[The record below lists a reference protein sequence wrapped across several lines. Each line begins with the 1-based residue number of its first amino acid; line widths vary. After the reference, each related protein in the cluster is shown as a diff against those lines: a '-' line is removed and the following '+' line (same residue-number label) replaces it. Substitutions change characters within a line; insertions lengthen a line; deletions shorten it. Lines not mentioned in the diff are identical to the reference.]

1 MVICAM
7 VGCSNRTGRDRSVS
21 FFNIPAV
28 IQHHCDKTRLLS
40 EQRRA
45 LWLSRIDR
53 ADLGEEDV
61 KAHTRVCSAHFIHGK
76 PSTLFDFTHPD
87 WAPSVALGHDV
98 EPQSQSQ
105 RAVSRT
111 MGKSKQNVKFY
122 GEGAGGGGGGAG
134 GLVEEYVVEKVLD
147 RRVVK
152 GKVEYLLKWKGFSH
166 SGDNTW
172 EPEDH
177 LDCPEL
183 INHYL
188 DSLKLKP
195 RDGGGFGGE
204 VAGGSEERVEAYKRK
219 PAVAFNGSEDGRAK
233 KKKDDKADERI
244 RGFAGGLEAERIVG
258 ATDCS
263 GELMFLM
270 KWKGLDE
277 TDLVPAKEANVKC
290 PQVVIKFYEE
300 RVTWHMYPVDEEDKE
315 ESADATV

>member
-1 MVICAM
+1 
-7 VGCSNRTGRDRSVS
+7 
-21 FFNIPAV
+21 
-28 IQHHCDKTRLLS
+28 
-40 EQRRA
+40 
-45 LWLSRIDR
+45 
-53 ADLGEEDV
+53 
-61 KAHTRVCSAHFIHGK
+61 
-76 PSTLFDFTHPD
+76 
-87 WAPSVALGHDV
+87 
-98 EPQSQSQ
+98 
-105 RAVSRT
+105 
-111 MGKSKQNVKFY
+111 MGKSKQNKKHLEEEEAEEEEAEEEVV
-122 GEGAGGGGGGAG
+122 GGGVPEGE
-134 GLVEEYVVEKVLD
+134 LEEEEYVVEKVLD

-166 SGDNTW
+166 GDNTW

-315 ESADATV
+315 ESADTTV